1 MTRYTSKCDSTYR
14 GEIMTL
20 YIKTTRDKYELIKDM
35 AYSVQELAERT
46 GTKEKTIFKGL
57 ERFKKGEK
65 CQWQIV
71 EIE

>member
-1 MTRYTSKCDSTYR
+1 MTY
-14 GEIMTL
+14 
-20 YIKTTRDKYELIKDM
+20 YIKVTRDKYELIKDM

-65 CQWQIV
+65 CQWQMV
-71 EIE
+71 EIKE